1 MNISILILTIQVA
14 IVATAINLPIAL
26 AISWLI
32 TRKQIKGRLVLDV
45 LVSLPL
51 AIPPVAIGYFLLLLL
66 GRNGPLGSI
75 LYNLAGID
83 LVFTWIAAAIASS
96 IVSFPL
102 IARTI
107 MVAVASVDRRL
118 EMSARSLGASP
129 WRVFI
134 TITLP
139 LAHRGILA
147 GILLGFV
154 RAMSEFGATV
164 VVAGNIKDKTQTIP
178 IALFTNVQIGNDEAA
193 LQLVGASILLAVVTL
208 IIHNWLLD
216 KSRQKGI

>member
-1 MNISILILTIQVA
+1 
-14 IVATAINLPIAL
+14 
-26 AISWLI
+26 
-32 TRKQIKGRLVLDV
+32 
-45 LVSLPL
+45 
-51 AIPPVAIGYFLLLLL
+51 
-66 GRNGPLGSI
+66 
-75 LYNLAGID
+75 
-83 LVFTWIAAAIASS
+83 
-96 IVSFPL
+96 
-102 IARTI
+102 